1 MAGAGR
7 GGLIVERNGVRVG
20 GSRGIVAGMGSEF
33 RGEVVEF
40 YHRYRHGYP
49 SAVIDALAEVFGL
62 GARDV
67 VVDLGCGTGQLT
79 LALASRVGTVL
90 GVDPEPDMLGRA
102 RQAAGEAGAGNV
114 SWMLGGDTDLPA
126 LRGLLGDGSVAVVT
140 IAQALHW
147 MRHEEVFAASMPL
160 VRPGG
165 GVAVVTNGT
174 PLWLADTDW
183 SRALRGF
190 LERRLGVTLSYACG
204 TDEQS
209 QQRYRDALAAAG
221 FEVVTRAFD
230 YTADLDLSQV
240 VGGVYSAMSAD
251 HLPAADQRQAFTEE
265 LGRALGGDGRF
276 SEAVHVAIVAG
287 RLG

>member
-1 MAGAGR
+1 
-7 GGLIVERNGVRVG
+7 
-20 GSRGIVAGMGSEF
+20 MGSEF
-33 RGEVVEF
+33 RGEVAEF
-40 YHRYRHGYP
+40 YHQYRHGYP

-67 VVDLGCGTGQLT
+67 VVDLGCGTGLLT
-79 LALASRVGTVL
+79 LALAGRVGAVL
-90 GVDPEPDMLGRA
+90 GMDPEPDMLGRA
-102 RQAAGEAGAGNV
+102 RQAADEAGAGNV
-114 SWMLGGDTDLPA
+114 SWMLGADSDLPA

-147 MRHEEVFAASMPL
+147 MRHEEVFAASVPL
-160 VRPGG
+160 VRRGG

-174 PLWLADTDW
+174 PLWLADTGW

-190 LERRLGVTLSYACG
+190 LERWLGVTLTYACG

-209 QQRYRDALAAAG
+209 QQRYRHALAAAG
-221 FEVVTRAFD
+221 FDVVTKEFD
-230 YTADLDLSQV
+230 YVADLDLSQV

-251 HLPAADQRQAFTEE
+251 HLPVADRRQAFTEE
-265 LGRALGGDGRF
+265 LRQALGGDGPF

-287 RLG
+287 RLP